1 MTFAWLVVVPKSVTA
16 RNTARKDLMRTPS
29 LPLRTFVTRP
39 PCGWPGRGPLGID
52 GAEVYGWRGR
62 PETQEVKNADGTAME
77 GPARWGSAPQEFQR
91 RVAALAGSG
100 GLGGEFA
107 FPASNDH
114 ARDTITQNC
123 HCSAAHVH
131 ELIDREEKK

>member
-1 MTFAWLVVVPKSVTA
+1 
-16 RNTARKDLMRTPS
+16 MRTPS

-52 GAEVYGWRGR
+52 VRKSMAGEDAPGHQKR
-62 PETQEVKNADGTAME
+62 

-91 RVAALAGSG
+91 RAAALAGSG

-107 FPASNDH
+107 FPACNDH